1 MLTVVT
7 PLDSAIQARHELQQ
21 ALKKLAEAEVAIST
35 ALATLD
41 MFETNFRSGYYGETP
56 MAVAAYTTT
65 DTGITAISNKPLKYI
80 YPSQDERERKYR
92 WDEVTGRNQS
102 PSELGYI

>member
-21 ALKKLAEAEVAIST
+21 ALKKLAEAEVMVST

-41 MFETNFRSGYYGETP
+41 MFETNFRSGYYKEMVHQHSFPT
-56 MAVAAYTTT
+56 AYSTKATE
-65 DTGITAISNKPLKYI
+65 ISDI
-80 YPSQDERERKYR
+80 HRAEREYK

-102 PSELGYI
+102 PSQLGYI